1 MHTEM
6 EFNLKEG
13 LVLYDGNIG
22 NFKKELEE
30 VKNRLARSEGQA
42 EEDARTDKQ
51 REKSENEPRKK

>member
-1 MHTEM
+1 M

-51 REKSENEPRKK
+51 REKSENEPRKI

>member
-1 MHTEM
+1 M